1 MKMSFLTWWK
11 KEGRMNKNFKVIR
24 INGLLGLFIAVITVV
39 LAVGSIAIIPI
50 YGVKF
55 LWNSFVSTN
64 FGIPTIKLSQASLLW
79 FALVAAFVGYLKS
92 KVCLKFV
99 NTDDIQDNMITR
111 TDYEKFME
119 EIKKEQE
126 ENEKIHH

>member
-1 MKMSFLTWWK
+1 
-11 KEGRMNKNFKVIR
+11 MNKKFKVIR
-24 INGLLGLFIAVITVV
+24 INGLLGLFLAITAVV
-39 LAVGSIAIIPI
+39 LAVGSIAIMPI

-55 LWNSFVSTN
+55 IWNSYISTG
-64 FGIPTIKLSQASLLW
+64 FEIPAIKLSQASLLW

-92 KVCLKFV
+92 KICLKFV
-99 NTDDIQDNMITR
+99 NTDNFEDHIMTK

-119 EIKKEQE
+119 QIKKEQE